1 MVKEKTPF
9 FKLMLNSLDKT
20 PENFQ
25 ILPLIIALT
34 LNDFVYD
41 RYGLEEQDFMKSI
54 TDQGT
59 FQIILVVMTNP
70 EVGALFKEMEKA
82 IILLMKDSG
91 VINEDMAKVM

>member
-1 MVKEKTPF
+1 
-9 FKLMLNSLDKT
+9 
-20 PENFQ
+20 
-25 ILPLIIALT
+25 
-34 LNDFVYD
+34 
-41 RYGLEEQDFMKSI
+41 MKSI